1 MATPI
6 PLAIVGMACRLP
18 GSVKSSSE
26 LWELLKSGE
35 NAQSKIPKCRMNIHS
50 WYHENGQRPGSVNAD
65 GGYFL
70 DHGDS
75 YRHFDPHFFGISV
88 SEACTM
94 DPQQRKLCETVY
106 ECFESAG
113 ITLEQMSGSETACFI
128 GNFTMDWAY
137 DQWKDIEYVRPHQ
150 TTGSGTTILSNRIS
164 HVFNLKGPSFTID
177 TACSST
183 MYALHYACGSLRNG
197 DCSAALVG
205 GTNLV
210 LGLEQH
216 IGSVA
221 LGALSPTSICHT
233 FDASAD
239 GYGRADAVGALLLKR
254 LPDAIADGDPIRAI
268 IRGTAVNANGRSS
281 GISHPSTYQQEAV
294 IRRAYANAKLPVEV
308 TGYFECHG
316 TGTPV
321 GDPIEVDAI
330 GRVFASCHSSDDP
343 LYIGSVKTNLGH
355 GEAASA
361 IASIMKSV
369 LVLEGGLIPASVGI
383 TTFNPLLDFRDGAL
397 AVCQTITP
405 WEVTGR
411 EYRRI
416 SINSF
421 GYGGAN
427 AHAIIDHTQS
437 FFESLSLESCGYS
450 LTGPDVYCHAAAS
463 QAYLLPFSAHR
474 PEVVQQM
481 IDSTSKNRAL
491 APIDDLA
498 FTLSTRRSQFA
509 SKAFLVTRSE
519 NSGDH
524 IDPKSAQSK
533 THTGAIP
540 SIVFAFTGQG
550 AQWSQMGV
558 ELAERFSIVHSTFET
573 LDRALATSAIPPEW
587 TILGSLRQSESRS
600 RIGEAE
606 RSQTL
611 STALQI
617 ALVNLLTSWGVRAV
631 GVVGHSSGEIAASY
645 AAGLTT
651 AEQAILIA
659 YYRGIAVQTSH
670 EPGAMLAVGMSLD
683 DADEILAERDETDI
697 VIACHNSPQSVTL
710 SGPAEAI
717 NDIAMILERNGTFAR
732 KLQTSNNAYHS
743 PMMSAAGRSYLKML
757 QSSSRRR
764 WDGSGSSES
773 GYSLENVEPHTVMWS
788 SVTNEPLNDSVE
800 ASYWV
805 QNLLS
810 RVRFAEAL
818 TSLLDAL
825 PNADHVLEIGP
836 HSALASPI
844 KETLKGRPVKIAYL
858 PTLVRKSDSVNDILE
873 LGGKLYLRNY
883 PLDLA
888 AVNGFQRKSETHQ
901 AMHLTVRDCRAVTSL
916 QPYPWVYA
924 DQEQLWSESR
934 LCTDTKFRTHARHD
948 LLGSKLPGTPPASP
962 CWRNKL
968 RVKDVP
974 WLAEHRVAEEILFP
988 AAGFV
993 AVAVE
998 AASQLLLTGENGQS
1012 DIVLDQL
1019 LIHSALRLHESEE
1032 VEVVTNGSLQGSELQ
1047 ISIRSILRDGWTEHV
1062 TAVAR
1067 CSTPAERAVPSF
1079 TKQHRGG
1086 RWGINADSHC
1096 RMWSAAMRR
1105 LGMDYGPSFT
1115 ILSDISARSKT
1126 SEAFATVALQATEG
1140 VMIGESKYPIH
1151 PTAIDAAFQLL
1162 VMGIYEGLP
1171 HAFTKA
1177 YIPTAI
1183 KNFQVQSS
1191 PVQPPSKSALIH
1203 VKTRRIGQRRLSGHA
1218 NILDDQEHVLLK
1230 MDVELTALDSDLIGF
1245 ENSSTESPYNRVI
1258 WRPEFEHLTTT
1269 QLNNILPYHH
1279 DQQTVK
1285 WHFERLEETCILIL
1299 LNDYSRVPMDS
1310 RRSTLPAHM
1319 QQYVSWV
1326 HSQGLILA
1334 QSHAYRGLT
1343 REARERRISA
1353 IVEEMNGAIPELSLI
1368 VRLHHH
1374 LLDIVYGRVGALD
1387 VMVQDGLLSE
1397 VYETGF
1403 SGLGAYDK
1411 LAGVIGLISHQDP
1424 RMRILEVG
1432 AGSGG
1437 ATKPALDALK
1447 GDSSFPKYAEYVFT
1461 DVSTAFLSRAQEKFK
1476 NYKKMSFS
1484 ILDIE
1489 KDDHGF
1495 TDHTFDLIIA
1505 SNVIHATASIVE
1517 TLSKCR
1523 RLLRP
1528 GGRIILIET
1537 TQIRLVT
1544 GLLVGQLPG
1553 YWLGVDDGRSAGPF
1567 ISDEEWHKRLVSA
1580 GFSGADHV
1588 LFDYEPPF
1596 NSTSVI
1602 VSRSPDSSDRLE
1614 RVDSPMGSMNIER
1627 VDLICLES
1635 PHEITSRLHEL
1646 YHARGIE
1653 TRKLLLNDVVEDTA
1667 LSTRV
1672 IILIELERA
1681 TLSEMTPTVLAGL
1694 QRLIRA
1700 CTSAVWVTNAGTL
1713 RGEAPDKCLVTG
1725 LVKSMT
1731 IEEPSFRVATIDFD
1745 PDTLDS
1751 TVMQAAHHIYDLEV
1765 KFSADPDTEEDH
1777 NFVEQGGVLHVSR
1790 NIIDDQENLDFRRL
1804 SKPELRLETGTSG
1817 KKATFGRVGDLKTIY
1832 WDWVEPHTLARDEV
1846 LVEAQSF
1853 GIDEYVLAMLHD
1865 EKGCRKHSVEVS
1877 GRIVAVGSAVQNL
1890 VRGDNVVCF
1899 GPQWLQTTFAVHH
1912 SCCHIL
1918 TDIIARDV
1926 KPTPQKTWW
1935 PTWWKRSA
1943 PQGSE
1948 PTATAGAFRGQFKQ
1962 LCLAWHVCHGLDIH
1976 IDKKSVLIYLPG
1988 DTLCHSLAQIMRL
2001 AGAFVT
2007 VTHRT
2012 GREHYELHNIPGLTV
2027 CTEDALGG
2035 RTFDM
2040 VVCHSNPP
2048 SKTHALLRPG
2058 GDLILLGAPSCSRRE
2073 VDNRP
2078 TCDMIDQGVA
2088 VRWIDLSGVWEK
2100 DAASVTK
2107 YLRAILGLA
2116 ATGDIQPMRFLDFPL
2131 GEIHAAA
2138 QAMASEQSYGPVSLI
2153 MADDSPVMVR
2163 RQPKPLQFTAEAA
2176 YLLVGCLGGLG
2187 RVITMWMI
2195 SRGARNL
2202 IFLSRS
2208 GTKSPNA
2215 ASLVKELLDLARY
2228 DYPDL
2233 RVQVIRGDVSRTS
2246 DVAKAVK
2253 SATAPIRGVIH
2264 AAMVLKES
2272 LFANMTVDVW
2282 DQVVRPKVQGARN
2295 LHEHT
2300 LGMDLDFFVLTSTIL
2315 SVVGA
2320 ATQSNYAA
2328 ANAYLD
2334 HLARHRHHRGM
2345 QACSLSIGMVVGI
2358 GYVEEHEA
2366 SEIALRRNGMYG
2378 IDMAEFL
2385 RNLELACR
2393 RKDINNVIDEFDR
2406 CAVSNIITGMDPT
2419 RISRNSSK
2427 TIWQRD
2433 ARLRH
2438 FLQALDDS
2446 SEVNKG
2452 TGDAK
2457 HADSNSPDTNLEK
2470 ARELGVTALRD
2481 EVTRL
2486 LVDRIAQF
2494 VMVSPNQIDP
2504 TRTLSTYGMDSMIG
2518 AELRAWLRRS
2528 FKVDVPFM
2536 ALLDQNLTF
2545 VGLAG
2550 VVSAAM
2556 ATHEK
2561 ST

>member
-1 MATPI
+1 
-6 PLAIVGMACRLP
+6 
-18 GSVKSSSE
+18 
-26 LWELLKSGE
+26 
-35 NAQSKIPKCRMNIHS
+35 
-50 WYHENGQRPGSVNAD
+50 
-65 GGYFL
+65 
-70 DHGDS
+70 
-75 YRHFDPHFFGISV
+75 
-88 SEACTM
+88 
-94 DPQQRKLCETVY
+94 
-106 ECFESAG
+106 
-113 ITLEQMSGSETACFI
+113 
-128 GNFTMDWAY
+128 
-137 DQWKDIEYVRPHQ
+137 
-150 TTGSGTTILSNRIS
+150 
-164 HVFNLKGPSFTID
+164 
-177 TACSST
+177 
-183 MYALHYACGSLRNG
+183 
-197 DCSAALVG
+197 
-205 GTNLV
+205 
-210 LGLEQH
+210 
-216 IGSVA
+216 
-221 LGALSPTSICHT
+221 
-233 FDASAD
+233 
-239 GYGRADAVGALLLKR
+239 
-254 LPDAIADGDPIRAI
+254 
-268 IRGTAVNANGRSS
+268 
-281 GISHPSTYQQEAV
+281 
-294 IRRAYANAKLPVEV
+294 
-308 TGYFECHG
+308 
-316 TGTPV
+316 
-321 GDPIEVDAI
+321 
-330 GRVFASCHSSDDP
+330 
-343 LYIGSVKTNLGH
+343 
-355 GEAASA
+355 
-361 IASIMKSV
+361 
-369 LVLEGGLIPASVGI
+369 
-383 TTFNPLLDFRDGAL
+383 
-397 AVCQTITP
+397 
-405 WEVTGR
+405 
-411 EYRRI
+411 
-416 SINSF
+416 
-421 GYGGAN
+421 
-427 AHAIIDHTQS
+427 
-437 FFESLSLESCGYS
+437 
-450 LTGPDVYCHAAAS
+450 
-463 QAYLLPFSAHR
+463 
-474 PEVVQQM
+474 
-481 IDSTSKNRAL
+481 
-491 APIDDLA
+491 
-498 FTLSTRRSQFA
+498 
-509 SKAFLVTRSE
+509 
-519 NSGDH
+519 
-524 IDPKSAQSK
+524 
-533 THTGAIP
+533 
-540 SIVFAFTGQG
+540 
-550 AQWSQMGV
+550 
-558 ELAERFSIVHSTFET
+558 
-573 LDRALATSAIPPEW
+573 
-587 TILGSLRQSESRS
+587 
-600 RIGEAE
+600 
-606 RSQTL
+606 
-611 STALQI
+611 
-617 ALVNLLTSWGVRAV
+617 
-631 GVVGHSSGEIAASY
+631 
-645 AAGLTT
+645 
-651 AEQAILIA
+651 
-659 YYRGIAVQTSH
+659 
-670 EPGAMLAVGMSLD
+670 MSLD
-683 DADEILAERDETDI
+683 EADQILAERDETDI

-710 SGPAEAI
+710 SGTLEAI
-717 NDIAMILERNGTFAR
+717 NDVARILESNGTFAR
-732 KLQTSNNAYHS
+732 KLETSNNAYHS
-743 PMMSAAGRSYLKML
+743 PMMSAAGRSYLKLL

-764 WDGSGSSES
+764 WTGSGSSES
-773 GYSLENVEPHTVMWS
+773 GYSLENVEHHTVMLS
-788 SVTNEPLNDSVE
+788 SVTNEPLTDSVD

-805 QNLLS
+805 RNLLS

-844 KETLKGRPVKIAYL
+844 RETLARRPEKITYL

-888 AVNGFQRKSETHQ
+888 AVNGFHRKSETHQ
-901 AMHLTVRDCRAVTSL
+901 AMQLAVRDCRPVTSL
-916 QPYPWVYA
+916 QPYPWVYT
-924 DQEQLWSESR
+924 DQEQLFSESR
-934 LCTDTKFRTHARHD
+934 LCTDIKFRTHARHD

-998 AASQLLLTGENGQS
+998 AASQLLLLGENSQS

-1019 LIHSALRLHESEE
+1019 LIQSALRLHESEE
-1032 VEVVTNGSLQGSELQ
+1032 VEIVTNASLLGSEVQ
-1047 ISIRSILRDGWTEHV
+1047 ISIRSILRDEWTEHV

-1067 CSTPAERAVPSF
+1067 CSTPAVRMIPSF

-1126 SEAFATVALQATEG
+1126 SEAFATVALQATDG

-1151 PTAIDAAFQLL
+1151 PTAIDAAFQLI

-1177 YIPTAI
+1177 YIPTAV

-1191 PVQPPSKSALIH
+1191 LLQSPCKSASIH
-1203 VKTRRIGQRRLSGHA
+1203 VKTRRIGQRRLFGHA
-1218 NILDDQEHVLLK
+1218 NIVDDQERVLLK
-1230 MDVELTALDSDLIGF
+1230 MDVELTALDADILGS

-1269 QLNNILPYHH
+1269 QLNDILPYHH
-1279 DQQTVK
+1279 DQRTVK

-1310 RRSTLPAHM
+1310 RRSNLPAHM

-1326 HSQGLILA
+1326 HSQGLSLS
-1334 QSHAYRGLT
+1334 QSHAYSRLT

-1411 LAGVIGLISHQDP
+1411 LAGVIALMSHQDP

-1489 KDDHGF
+1489 KNEHGF
-1495 TDHTFDLIIA
+1495 TDHSFDLIIA
-1505 SNVIHATASIVE
+1505 SN
-1517 TLSKCR
+1517 
-1523 RLLRP
+1523 
-1528 GGRIILIET
+1528 
-1537 TQIRLVT
+1537 IRLVT

-1567 ISDEEWHKRLVSA
+1567 ISDGEWHKRLISA

-1614 RVDSPMGSMNIER
+1614 RVDSPMGSMTIER
-1627 VDLICLES
+1627 VDL
-1635 PHEITSRLHEL
+1635 EL
-1646 YHARGIE
+1646 YHAQGIE

-1694 QRLIRA
+1694 QRLIRT

-1745 PDTLDS
+1745 PDTLES
-1751 TVMQAAHHIYDLEV
+1751 TVMQAAHHIYELEV

-1777 NFVEQGGVLHVSR
+1777 NFVEQGGVLHISR
-1790 NIIDDQENLDFRRL
+1790 NIIDDRENLDFRRL
-1804 SKPELRLETGTSG
+1804 SKPELQLETCTSG
-1817 KKATFGRVGDLKTIY
+1817 KKAIFGRVGDLKTVY
-1832 WDWVEPHTLARDEV
+1832 WDWIEPHTLAQDQV
-1846 LVEAQSF
+1846 LVEARSF
-1853 GIDEYVLAMLHD
+1853 GIDEFVLAMLHD

-1877 GRIVAVGSAVQNL
+1877 GQIVAVGSAVQNL
-1890 VRGDNVVCF
+1890 VRGDDVVCF

-1912 SCCHIL
+1912 SCCHKL
-1918 TDIIARDV
+1918 TDIIALDSC
-1926 KPTPQKTWW
+1926 PTPQKTWW
-1935 PTWWKRSA
+1935 PTFWKRSA
-1943 PQGSE
+1943 PQVPE
-1948 PTATAGAFRGQFKQ
+1948 PTATVDAFRGQFKQ
-1962 LCLAWHVCHGLDIH
+1962 LCLAWHVCHGLDIQ
-1976 IDKKSVLIYLPG
+1976 IDKKRVLIHLPG
-1988 DTLCHSLAQIMRL
+1988 DTLGHSLAQIMRI

-2007 VTHRT
+2007 VTHKT
-2012 GREHYELHNIPGLTV
+2012 GREHYELHNIPDVTV
-2027 CTEDALGG
+2027 CAEDTLGE

-2040 VVCHSNPP
+2040 VVCHSNRL
-2048 SKTHALLRPG
+2048 SKTLPLVRPG

-2073 VDNRP
+2073 VADQP
-2078 TCDMIDQGVA
+2078 TCDVIDQGVA
-2088 VRWIDLSGVWEK
+2088 VRWIDLSGVWER
-2100 DAASVTK
+2100 DPVSVTK
-2107 YLRAILGLA
+2107 LVTHPKSFVFQVLTDYRYLRAIVGLA
-2116 ATGDIQPMRFLDFPL
+2116 TTGDIQPISVLDFPL

-2138 QAMASEQSYGPVSLI
+2138 QAMASEQSYGPVSLVV
-2153 MADDSPVMVR
+2153 ADDSPVMVR

-2187 RVITMWMI
+2187 RVIT
-2195 SRGARNL
+2195 
-2202 IFLSRS
+2202 

-2233 RVQVIRGDVSRTS
+2233 RVQVIRGDVSCTS
-2246 DVAKAVK
+2246 DVAKAVR

-2282 DQVVRPKVQGARN
+2282 EQVVRPKVQGAKN

-2334 HLARHRHHRGM
+2334 HLARHRHHRGL

-2393 RKDINNVIDEFDR
+2393 RKDMNNVIDEFDR

-2419 RISRNSSK
+2419 RIARNSSK

-2446 SEVNKG
+2446 SEVSKG

-2457 HADSNSPDTNLEK
+2457 HADSNLPDSNLEK
-2470 ARELGVTALRD
+2470 ARELGATALRD

-2494 VMVSPNQIDP
+2494 VMVSPNQVDP

-2550 VVSAAM
+2550 VVTAAM

-2561 ST
+2561 PT

>member
-1 MATPI
+1 MATPT
-6 PLAIVGMACRLP
+6 PVAIVGMACRLP
-18 GSVKSSSE
+18 GNVKSPSE
-26 LWELLKSGE
+26 LWDLLEAGE
-35 NAQSKIPKCRMNIHS
+35 IAQSEIPQRRMNIHS
-50 WYHENGQRPGSVNAD
+50 WYHENGQRPGSVNAN

-70 DHGDS
+70 DSGDS
-75 YRHFDPHFFGISV
+75 YRHFDPHFFGISAA
-88 SEACTM
+88 EACTM

-113 ITLEQMSGSETACFI
+113 ITLEQLSGSETSCFI
-128 GNFTMDWAY
+128 GNFTMDFAY
-137 DQWKDIEYVRPHQ
+137 DAWKDIEYVRPHQ
-150 TTGSGTTILSNRIS
+150 TTGTGATILSNRIS
-164 HVFNLKGPSFTID
+164 HIFNLKGPSFTID

-183 MYALHYACGSLRNG
+183 MYALHYACASLRSG
-197 DCSAALVG
+197 DCSAAVVG

-221 LGALSPTSICHT
+221 LGALSPTSACHT

-254 LPDAIADGDPIRAI
+254 LPDAIADGDPIRAV

-294 IRRAYANAKLPVEV
+294 IRRAYANAKLPLDV

-343 LYIGSVKTNLGH
+343 LCIGSVKTNIGH

-361 IASIMKSV
+361 VASIIKSV
-369 LVLEGGLIPASVGI
+369 LVLERGLIPASVGI
-383 TTFNPLLDFRDGAL
+383 KTFNPLLNFHEGAL

-405 WEVTGR
+405 WNVTGR
-411 EYRRI
+411 EYRRT

-427 AHAIIDHTQS
+427 AHAVIDSIQS
-437 FFESLSLESCGYS
+437 FLESLPLESFGFS
-450 LTGPDVYCHAAAS
+450 LNGPGAYVHTAVS
-463 QAYLLPFSAHR
+463 QAYLLPMTAHR
-474 PEVVQQM
+474 PDVLQQM
-481 IDSTSKNRAL
+481 IDSIGMNESL
-491 APIDDLA
+491 ASIIADLA
-498 FTLSTRRSQFA
+498 FTLSARRSQFA
-509 SKAFLVTRSE
+509 SKAFLVTRS
-519 NSGDH
+519 DH
-524 IDPKSAQSK
+524 AGTRVDLNSAQLA
-533 THTGAIP
+533 THTGAAPTIA
-540 SIVFAFTGQG
+540 FAFTGQG

-558 ELAERFSIVHSTFET
+558 ELAERFPVVRSTFEN
-573 LDRALATSAIPPEW
+573 LDRALAASQIPPEW

-611 STALQI
+611 CTALQI
-617 ALVNLLTSWGVRAV
+617 ALVDLLRSWGVRPA

-659 YYRGIAVQTSH
+659 YYRGISVQTLH
-670 EPGAMLAVGMSLD
+670 EPGAMLAAGLSLE
-683 DADEILAERDETDI
+683 DAEEILAGREETD
-697 VIACHNSPQSVTL
+697 VVVACHNSPQSVTL
-710 SGPAEAI
+710 SGTIEAI
-717 NDIAMILERNGTFAR
+717 NDLAGKLAANGTFAR
-732 KLQTSNNAYHS
+732 KLKTANNAYHS
-743 PMMSAAGRSYLKML
+743 PMMSAAGRSYTKLL
-757 QSSSRRR
+757 QNSSRRR
-764 WDGSGSSES
+764 WTGSGTSDS
-773 GYSLENVEPHTVMWS
+773 GYSSAGGYSPSGTDSQTVMLS
-788 SVTNEPLNDSVE
+788 SVTNEPLTDSIE
-800 ASYWV
+800 PGYWV

-818 TSLLDAL
+818 TSLLDTL
-825 PNADHVLEIGP
+825 PTVNHVLEIGP
-836 HSALASPI
+836 HNALASPI
-844 KETLKGRPVKIAYL
+844 RETMAQRSESITYL
-858 PTLVRKSDSVNDILE
+858 PTLVRGSDSVKDMLE
-873 LGGKLYLRNY
+873 LGGKLYLKNC
-883 PLDLA
+883 PLDLT
-888 AVNGFQRKSETHQ
+888 AVNGFQRKSEARHDTQ
-901 AMHLTVRDCRAVTSL
+901 LTIRDCRPVTSL
-916 QPYPWVYA
+916 QPYPWAYT

-934 LCTDTKFRTHARHD
+934 LCTDLKFRPLARHD
-948 LLGSKLPGTPPASP
+948 LLGSKLPGTPPTSP
-962 CWRNKL
+962 CWRNVL

-974 WLAEHRVAEEILFP
+974 WLAEHRVAGEILFP

-998 AASQLLLTGENGQS
+998 AASQVLVPADKGRS

-1019 LIHSALRLHESEE
+1019 LIHSALRLREKEE
-1032 VEVVTNGSLQGSELQ
+1032 VELITNASLLDSELH
-1047 ISIRSILRDGWTEHV
+1047 ISIRSVVRGVWTEHV
-1062 TAVAR
+1062 NAVAR
-1067 CSTPAERAVPSF
+1067 CNTPAMSMTPSF
-1079 TKQHRGG
+1079 TEQHRGG

-1096 RMWSAAMRR
+1096 QMWSEAMRR

-1126 SEAFATVALQATEG
+1126 SEAFATVALQATDE
-1140 VMIGESKYPIH
+1140 VMVGESSYPIH
-1151 PTAIDAAFQLL
+1151 PTAIDGAFQLI
-1162 VMGIYEGLP
+1162 VMGLYEALP

-1183 KNFQVQSS
+1183 KNFQVQSGQ
-1191 PVQPPSKSALIH
+1191 VYPPRKSALVH
-1203 VKTRRIGQRRLSGHA
+1203 VKTTRIGQRR
-1218 NILDDQEHVLLK
+1218 ILGRVDIADDQQQVFLQ
-1230 MDVELTALDSDLIGF
+1230 MDVELTALDADMSGS
-1245 ENSSTESPYNRVI
+1245 ENSATESPYNRVI
-1258 WRPEFEHLTTT
+1258 WRPDFEHLTTT
-1269 QLNNILPYHH
+1269 QLHRILPYHQ
-1279 DQQTVK
+1279 DQRTVK

-1299 LNDYSRVPMDS
+1299 LNDYSRVPTDS
-1310 RRSTLPAHM
+1310 RLSTLPTHM
-1319 QQYVSWV
+1319 QRYVSWV
-1326 HSQGLILA
+1326 HSQGLILS
-1334 QSHAYRGLT
+1334 QSHPHRGLT
-1343 REARERRISA
+1343 SEARERRISE
-1353 IVEEMNGAIPELSLI
+1353 IVEEMDHAIPELDLI
-1368 VRLHHH
+1368 VRLHNNI
-1374 LLDIVYGRVGALD
+1374 LDIVYGRVGALD
-1387 VMVQDGLLSE
+1387 VMVQDGLLSS
-1397 VYETGF
+1397 VYEIGF

-1411 LAGVIGLISHQDP
+1411 LGGVLALLSHKDP

-1437 ATKPALDALK
+1437 ATKPALDALM
-1447 GDSSFPKYAEYVFT
+1447 GDSSFPKYSEYVFT
-1461 DVSTAFLSRAQEKFK
+1461 DVSTAFLSRAQEKFQ
-1476 NYKKMSFS
+1476 NYKKLSFS

-1489 KDDHGF
+1489 KDEHGF
-1495 TDHTFDLIIA
+1495 EEHSFDLLIA

-1553 YWLGVDDGRSAGPF
+1553 YWLGVDDGRRDGPF
-1567 ISDEEWHKRLVSA
+1567 ISDGEWHKRLGSA

-1602 VSRSPDSSDRLE
+1602 ISHTLDDSNRLG
-1614 RVDSPMGSMNIER
+1614 RVDSPMGSMRNER
-1627 VDLICLES
+1627 
-1635 PHEITSRLHEL
+1635 PHTITSRLQEL
-1646 YHARGIE
+1646 YHLQGID
-1653 TRKLLLNDVVEDTA
+1653 TRKLLLSEVSEETA
-1667 LSTRV
+1667 LSTRA

-1681 TLSEMTPTVLAGL
+1681 ALCEMAPTVLAGL
-1694 QRLIRA
+1694 QQLIRV

-1713 RGEAPDKCLVTG
+1713 RGEVPDKCLVTG

-1731 IEEPSFRVATIDFD
+1731 IEEPSFRVATIDLD
-1745 PDTLDS
+1745 PVTLES
-1751 TVMQAAHHIYDLEV
+1751 MATQAAQHIHDLEL
-1765 KFSADPDTEEDH
+1765 KFSADPDTEGDY
-1777 NFVEQGGVLHVSR
+1777 NFVEQSGVLHISR
-1790 NIIDDQENLDFRRL
+1790 NIIDDKENVDFRRL
-1804 SKPELRLETGTSG
+1804 SKPELQLGPCTSDR
-1817 KKATFGRVGDLKTIY
+1817 KAIFGRAGDLKTIY
-1832 WDWVEPHTLARDEV
+1832 WDWVAPQPLGKDEV
-1846 LVEAQSF
+1846 LVEARSF
-1853 GIDEYVLAMLHD
+1853 GLDESVLAMLCD

-1877 GRIVAVGSAVQNL
+1877 GRIVAVGSAVQKL
-1890 VRGDNVVCF
+1890 VRGDDVVCF
-1899 GPQWLQTTFAVHH
+1899 GPPWLQTTFAVHH
-1912 SCCHIL
+1912 SCCL
-1918 TDIIARDV
+1918 ALKDIEAPVDHS
-1926 KPTPQKTWW
+1926 PPQKKWWATWW
-1935 PTWWKRSA
+1935 RRSA
-1943 PQGSE
+1943 PHVPRSPG
-1948 PTATAGAFRGQFKQ
+1948 TADAFRGQLKQ

-1976 IDKKSVLIYLPG
+1976 TAERRVLISLPG
-1988 DTLCHSLAQIMRL
+1988 DTLGHSLAQILRL

-2007 VTHRT
+2007 VIHGT
-2012 GREHYELHNIPGLTV
+2012 GREHYELHNIPDLTV
-2027 CTEDALGG
+2027 CAEDDLSE
-2035 RTFDM
+2035 RVFDM
-2040 VVCHSNPP
+2040 VVCWSHCE
-2048 SKTHALLRPG
+2048 SKVHELVRSG
-2058 GDLILLGAPSCSRRE
+2058 GDLVLLGTPSCE
-2073 VDNRP
+2073 AANRP
-2078 TCDMIDQGVA
+2078 LCDMMGQGVA
-2088 VRWIDLSGVWEK
+2088 VRWIDLGGAWER
-2100 DAASVTK
+2100 DPVSITK
-2107 YLRAILGLA
+2107 LPLHV
-2116 ATGDIQPMRFLDFPL
+2116 QDFPL

-2138 QAMASEQSYGPVSLI
+2138 QALPSKDSYGPVSLVV
-2153 MADDSPVMVR
+2153 AADSPVMVR
-2163 RQPKPLQFTAEAA
+2163 RQPKPLQFNAEAA

-2208 GTKSPNA
+2208 GTKGSKA
-2215 ASLVKELLDLARY
+2215 ASLVKELHDLARY

-2233 RVQVIRGDVSRTS
+2233 QVQVIRGDVSS
-2246 DVAKAVK
+2246 ANDVAKAVR
-2253 SATAPIRGVIH
+2253 SATAPIRGIIH

-2295 LHEHT
+2295 LHELT

-2334 HLARHRHHRGM
+2334 HLARHRHHRGL

-2378 IDMAEFL
+2378 INMAEFL

-2393 RKDINNVIDEFDR
+2393 RKDMDQVIDEFDR

-2419 RISRNSSK
+2419 RIARNSSK

-2446 SEVNKG
+2446 SEASKS
-2452 TGDAK
+2452 TGDAS
-2457 HADSNSPDTNLEK
+2457 HAKADMPEPNLEK
-2470 ARELGVTALRD
+2470 ARELGSAALRD

-2486 LVDRIAQF
+2486 VVDRIAQF
-2494 VMVSPNQIDP
+2494 VMVSANQIDP
-2504 TRTLSTYGMDSMIG
+2504 ARTLSAYGMDSMIG

-2550 VVSAAM
+2550 VVTAAM
-2556 ATHEK
+2556 ASQEK
-2561 ST
+2561 PT